1 MGSPPPAPGAGRRIG
16 SGAVFRD
23 PSGRVL
29 LVDPV
34 YKDPWEIP
42 GGTVEEGE
50 SPRTCC
56 RRELEEELAWT
67 GELGRLLVVDWLPD
81 LGGRGDRI
89 LFLFD
94 GGVVDGGFAERAVL
108 PPEELRDARFV
119 AVDDLGDFLGP
130 GMVRR
135 VREALAHAA
144 AGTTGYL
151 EFGQPS

>member
-1 MGSPPPAPGAGRRIG
+1 MASSPQPAPGKRRIG
-16 SGAVFRD
+16 AGAVFRD
-23 PSGRVL
+23 PLGRVL

-50 SPRTCC
+50 SPRACCC
-56 RRELEEELAWT
+56 RELGEELDWT

-81 LGGRGDRI
+81 LGGRGDRV

-94 GGVVDGGFAERAVL
+94 GGVVDEGFAERAIL
-108 PPEELRDARFV
+108 PPEELREARFV
-119 AVDDLGDFLGP
+119 AVEDLDDFLGP

-135 VREALAHAA
+135 VRESLGHAA

-151 EFGQPS
+151 EFGHPS